1 MTTWMRRIRS
11 RFLIKA
17 SNFWNTRIGTR
28 CSCSTAP
35 EIFLSP
41 GSIRRSLSKSPANIS
56 WIALPTAKP
65 RSPTEWPAFASWNS
79 SKPRKNSCKSKE
91 IRKERKYAT
100 NSERRFPSAHHSRRK
115 TRRRSENLRLRQPLQ
130 MHHRRPHKDWL
141 VRRDPKRRDHWFG
154 LQNLQPQ
161 FRV

>member
-41 GSIRRSLSKSPANIS
+41 RSIRRSLSKSPANTS
-56 WIALPTAKP
+56 WIVLPMAKP
-65 RSPTEWPAFASWNS
+65 RSPTEWPAFALWNS
-79 SKPRKNSCKSKE
+79 SKPRKNLCIAKE
-91 IRKERKYAT
+91 IRKERKYGT
-100 NSERRFPSAHHSRRK
+100 KSLRRFPSAHNSRRK
-115 TRRRSENLRLRQPLQ
+115 TGRRRENLQLRKPLR
-130 MHHRRPHKDWL
+130 MHHRRPHKDRL

-154 LQNLQPQ
+154 LQDLQPQ